1 MAVLRLPTTAATF
14 TALFTSSFSKQGI
27 TFQTH
32 RNRSYHILQLNKN
45 HRNNIMSAQSSST
58 PSASTSA
65 SASTIANIRK
75 AKQNLRKQIR
85 SKLKCLTEEEIK
97 TQSQIVWDEL
107 YKLPQY
113 KSASNVGLFLS
124 MPNGEIRTDDP
135 CQQVLKDGKDLY
147 VPRVGLD
154 FEQCDMDLI
163 KVPKSIIHDD
173 DDDCFHK
180 DWPRNKWGI
189 PEAPRDVDYEL
200 AQPGK
205 LDLLIVPG
213 LGFDKLGGRLGQGKG
228 YYDRFITKM
237 NTGSNTSNDNSTCS
251 GPFLIA
257 VGLEPSFVEGEEIPT
272 NDYDRTMD
280 MIILP
285 QVGVLKINNDGK

>member
-1 MAVLRLPTTAATF
+1 MAVLRLPTTATF
-14 TALFTSSFSKQGI
+14 TALFTSSFSKQGV
-27 TFQTH
+27 TLYTH
-32 RNRSYHILQLNKN
+32 TYRRHTSLLSKN
-45 HRNNIMSAQSSST
+45 HMNTMST
-58 PSASTSA
+58 ESAS
-65 SASTIANIRK
+65 ANIRK

-97 TQSQIVWDEL
+97 SQSQIVWDEL

-113 KSASNVGLFLS
+113 KSASSVGLFLS
-124 MPNGEIRTDDP
+124 MPSGEIQTDDP
-135 CQQVLKDGKDLY
+135 CQKVLRDGKDLY

-163 KVPKSIIHDD
+163 KVLVPANVDTHSTNSNDD
-173 DDDCFHK
+173 VFHK

-189 PEAPRDVDYEL
+189 PEAPRDVEYEL

-213 LGFDKLGGRLGQGKG
+213 LGFDKEGGRLGQGKG

-237 NTGSNTSNDNSTCS
+237 NTGTKQSTNS

-257 VGLEPSFVEGEEIPT
+257 VGLEPSFVEEEGIPT
-272 NDYDRTMD
+272 NDYDRSMD
-280 MIILP
+280 MVILP
-285 QVGVLKINNDGK
+285 QIGVLKIKK